1 MFDNKIPTY
10 WDYERDPD
18 NYFEFSNGVTKHD
31 LNNYT
36 LDALNARY
44 EDLTSPTYINL
55 GKQSPFS
62 SINDN
67 TSEFRSW
74 KVNKEPFIYPIKIQ
88 PFLAHG
94 ARTDQPNINDKA
106 YKFWNNCI
114 TIHDEVLDLVCN
126 QKRGKICLYNN
137 WEAWEATVYINIMN
151 VLCSRYAVWG
161 LNFNHFI
168 ISSCN
173 ELLSSDERIPHH
185 VKSSL
190 LCLEPFSSTIQDTI
204 IDKIRKKEQRK
215 NKFICLNRV
224 QRWHRH
230 AAVAELWDDT
240 QHGIISSMCVHYGTP
255 GIDEFQSIAGL
266 NHTGQQWIDYV
277 RNNIKNNRTMRWY
290 VKEGLQD
297 NYPQSYSLYEKHN
310 LIDKIPIMLEDDGS
324 PIINPVPDPNTQKF
338 FDSSLNIVTE
348 TFGGIEDGSIF
359 LTEKVYKPMLHF
371 QPFVIVAGPNHI
383 LSLKNRGYKTFD
395 NWIDESYDSIQDNQT
410 RLTAAIQSA
419 KQFYMRSKED
429 IAQDLFD
436 MLDTLIHNRNH
447 YEFDKD
453 HLRTSLL
460 SQVAMT
466 LNYCRRDE

>member
-10 WDYERDPD
+10 WDYNRDPD
-18 NYFEFSNGVTKHD
+18 NYFEGVNGLTKHD

-36 LDALNARY
+36 LDVLDTSY
-44 EDLTSPTYINL
+44 EDLNSPMYNTL
-55 GKQSPFS
+55 GKPNSFS
-62 SINDN
+62 SLEYIG
-67 TSEFRSW
+67 SYVAGEFRSW
-74 KVNKEPFIYPIKIQ
+74 NVNKEPFIYPIHIE
-88 PFLAHG
+88 PFLALSSNAHLL
-94 ARTDQPNINDKA
+94 
-106 YKFWNNCI
+106 FWNNCI

-137 WEAWEATVYINIMN
+137 WEAWRAEVYIDIMN
-151 VLCSRYAVWG
+151 ILCSRYAAWN
-161 LNFNHFI
+161 LQFTDFI

-173 ELLSSDERIPHH
+173 ELLNSDERIPHH
-185 VKSSL
+185 VKASL
-190 LCLEPFSSTIQDTI
+190 LCLNPFSPTIQDSV

-224 QRWHRH
+224 LRGHRQ
-230 AAVAELWDDT
+230 AAVAELWDDR
-240 QHGIISSMCVHYGTP
+240 QHGIISSMCVYYGTP
-255 GIDEFQSIAGL
+255 GIDEFQSIAGP

-277 RNNIKNNRTMRWY
+277 RNNIENDRIIRRHFCKF
-290 VKEGLQD
+290 EGDLQD
-297 NYPQSYSLYEKHN
+297 RYPQSYSLYETHN
-310 LIDKIPIMLEDDGS
+310 LIDKLPIMLEYDGS

-348 TFGGIEDGSIF
+348 TSGDTADGVVF

-395 NWIDESYDSIQDNQT
+395 NWIDESYDSIQDDQT